1 MHSGKNNFAIL
12 TIKKLFP
19 FRLKDNIVVVT
30 TDWLKIQMVR
40 KKIYTACGAL
50 FFFLIF
56 NVSVAEAQ
64 FQSSKYAALV
74 VNADNGTIL
83 HQRNANALR
92 HPASLTKMMT
102 LYLTFEAL
110 ERGKIKMNS
119 MMRVSQHA
127 AYQPTLN
134 LGLDPGEQLSVRDA
148 ILGLVIKSAN
158 DASVVLADSIGGSEW
173 QFARE
178 MTAKAHQLGMNNTTF
193 KNASGLPD
201 SQQVTTAVDLAKL
214 AIALKRDYP
223 QYFSF
228 FSEKKFSRHGV
239 VYLTHNRVTKN
250 YKGATGMKTG
260 FVNASGFNLVTTA
273 TRGNTNLVGVVLGGV
288 TARKRDAQMM
298 SLLDNSFVRLGVT
311 QYASKASKK
320 NAQLAEKQGDDEEVG
335 PVSHAKRGHRQVAA
349 NVKKNSGVEKVN
361 FAARR
366 DRAWAIQM
374 GRYRRQKDVVNAVAH
389 AKDLA
394 GDHLEATR
402 VTYTK
407 TGARKAA
414 HHSAKLANLTESEAR
429 NACSVLRSAREACT
443 VIRVN

>member
-1 MHSGKNNFAIL
+1 M
-12 TIKKLFP
+12 
-19 FRLKDNIVVVT
+19 KDNIVVST
-30 TDWLKIQMVR
+30 IHWLEIQMVR
-40 KKIYTACGAL
+40 KNSFIALVAL
-50 FFFLIF
+50 FSVLFI

-64 FQSSKYAALV
+64 VQSSKYAALV

-110 ERGKIKMNS
+110 ERGKIRMNTA
-119 MMRVSQHA
+119 MRVSQHA
-127 AYQPTLN
+127 AYMPTLN
-134 LGLDPGEQLSVRDA
+134 LGLDPGEQLLVRDA

-158 DASVVLADSIGGSEW
+158 DASVVLAESIGGSEY
-173 QFARE
+173 QFARL
-178 MTAKAHQLGMNNTTF
+178 MTAKAHQLGMNNTIF

-228 FSEKKFSRHGV
+228 FSEKKFSRRGV
-239 VYLTHNRVTKN
+239 TYLTHNRVTKN

-288 TARKRDAQMM
+288 TAKKRDAQMV
-298 SLLDNSFVRLGVT
+298 SLLDNSFARLGVT
-311 QYASKASKK
+311 QYAEASSRKAGRSSLASAKAAAQIAALDAEPAEDEVGATTKQKRSPQSNMVSGVQNVNYTKAS
-320 NAQLAEKQGDDEEVG
+320 AE
-335 PVSHAKRGHRQVAA
+335 
-349 NVKKNSGVEKVN
+349 
-361 FAARR
+361 
-366 DRAWAIQM
+366 RAWAIQV
-374 GRYRRQKDVVNAVAH
+374 GRYRHQRDLVSAIAQARN
-389 AKDLA
+389 LA
-394 GDHLEATR
+394 GNHLEATR
-402 VTYTK
+402 VTYIK
-407 TGARKAA
+407 TGQRRNP

-429 NACSVLRSAREACT
+429 GACSALRSARESCT
-443 VIRVN
+443 VVRLYN